1 MIRIINAIIVLYVIY
16 KGDIMEI
23 VFDRL
28 PENLEELKA
37 LPAASLNEPEYGA
50 ALFLAAMMMY
60 EKDREQ
66 TWQMLEF
73 LYGPAGLSTFTKQF
87 INDRM
92 QDNKFYKVKSYFKG
106 SSPENNYEP
115 SMPLT
120 TVEIQRRDDSM
131 VEGRCRLFM
140 KSTGADT
147 PREIRMRHK
156 PSTNQWFVEDQMLL
170 ADIRVP
176 VAADP
181 WA

>member
-1 MIRIINAIIVLYVIY
+1 
-16 KGDIMEI
+16 MEI

-92 QDNKFYKVKSYFKG
+92 QDNKFYKVKNSWGTDSGKYDGYFF
-106 SSPENNYEP
+106 SSEAFVRYKTI
-115 SMPLT
+115 S
-120 TVEIQRRDDSM
+120 IQINKNALS
-131 VEGRCRLFM
+131 
-140 KSTGADT
+140 AQ
-147 PREIRMRHK
+147 MRNKLHIK
-156 PSTNQWFVEDQMLL
+156 
-170 ADIRVP
+170 
-176 VAADP
+176 
-181 WA
+181 